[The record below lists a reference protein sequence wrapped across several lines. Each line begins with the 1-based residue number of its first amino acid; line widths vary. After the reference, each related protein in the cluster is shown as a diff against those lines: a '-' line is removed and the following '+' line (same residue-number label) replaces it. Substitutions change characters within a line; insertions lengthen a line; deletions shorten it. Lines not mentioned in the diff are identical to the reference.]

1 MEKKTPKEL
10 YRNIGIIAHIDA
22 GKTTTSERILYYT
35 GIISK
40 IGEVHDGETTLDFM
54 EEERSRG
61 ITIGSAATQCYW
73 NYKDQEYRINL
84 IDTPGH
90 VDFTIEVERSLRVL
104 DGAVCVFD
112 GVEGV
117 QTQTMTVWRQAEK
130 YGVPRIIFINK
141 LDRIGADFFYSV
153 KTVEDRLK
161 AKPIILQ
168 IPVGRESGLSGCID
182 LLKMKYIKWS
192 GNKGENYEEL
202 NIPNEMQEEAQ
213 KYSTKLIEDLL
224 AITDDEKGIEKF
236 YYEEKDPFTVAEKEA
251 IIREFTIKAKV
262 FPVFC
267 GSAYKNIGVQT
278 LLNGI
283 VQFLPSPIDVAFIT
297 GKKSDGS
304 LVQVPLKDDYPFTA
318 LVFKI
323 SKDKFAGKLSFIR
336 VYSGV
341 LNKSTDLFLPRTK
354 KSMKVGRFVKM
365 HANTRTEIFEA
376 YSGDIVALIGD
387 YDFITGE
394 TICTKDN
401 PILLES
407 IDIPERVISI
417 ALIPKSRDD
426 RDKLLTAVQER
437 AKEDPSFAYSSEEN
451 SLKIS
456 GMGELH
462 LEIIT
467 NSFRNEKRI
476 SFDIGKPEITY
487 KEAITS
493 DTKIHYEYKKQSGG
507 RGQYAIIDLEI
518 EPIDYNKDIEFVN
531 KIVGG
536 VIPASYI
543 PSVEKGIR
551 NACVKGPLAKSEVR
565 GFRVS
570 LVDGKTH
577 DVDSSNLAFEL
588 CGAAAMR
595 EIMTK
600 VTMQLLEPVM
610 LIEVEPLAES
620 QLGRVQ
626 GLISMK
632 RGKIKDTVSIPNTN
646 DKRLIGTIPLSETS
660 VFITDLRHQTQGEGN
675 FTICFNSYEF
685 VPQAIVQQIQKE
697 KGMVV

>member
-1 MEKKTPKEL
+1 MEKKTAKEL

-35 GIISK
+35 GTISK
-40 IGEVHDGETTLDFM
+40 IGEVHEGETTLDFM
-54 EEERSRG
+54 EEERNRG

-73 NYKDQEYRINL
+73 NYRGNEYRINL

-104 DGAVCVFD
+104 DGAICVFD

-130 YGVPRIIFINK
+130 YAVPRIVFINK

-153 KTVEDRLK
+153 QTIIDRLH
-161 AKPIILQ
+161 AKPMILQ
-168 IPVGRESGLSGCID
+168 IPVGSENNLSGCID
-182 LLKMKYIKWS
+182 LLKMKYIRWF

-202 NIPNEMQEEAQ
+202 EIPEDMIEKAKEYNRKITEELLYLIDDEEA
-213 KYSTKLIEDLL
+213 IHR
-224 AITDDEKGIEKF
+224 
-236 YYEEKDPFTVAEKEA
+236 YYNGEDPFTTDQKEEL
-251 IIREFTIKAKV
+251 IRKLTIEVKL

-278 LLNGI
+278 LIDG
-283 VQFLPSPIDVAFIT
+283 VAKFLPSPLDIKYVS
-297 GKKSDGS
+297 GKKLDGS
-304 LVQVPLKDDYPFTA
+304 IVQVPLIDNAPFVA

-323 SKDKFAGKLSFIR
+323 TKDKFAGKLSFIR
-336 VYSGV
+336 IYSGV
-341 LNKSTDLFLPRTK
+341 LNKSTDLYLPRTK

-365 HANTRTEIFEA
+365 HANVRTEIFEA
-376 YSGDIVALIGD
+376 SAGDIIALIGD

-394 TICTKDN
+394 TICTKDHQ
-401 PILLES
+401 LFLES
-407 IDIPERVISI
+407 IQIPERVISL
-417 ALIPKSRDD
+417 ALIPKTRND
-426 RDKLLTAVQER
+426 RDKLLSAVQER
-437 AKEDPSFAYSSEEN
+437 AKEDPSFAFGSEEN
-451 SLKIS
+451 SFRIS

-467 NSFRNEKRI
+467 NSFRDDYKI
-476 SFDIGKPEITY
+476 AFDIGKPEITY
-487 KEAITS
+487 KEAIVTGT
-493 DTKIHYEYKKQSGG
+493 DIHYEFKKQTGG
-507 RGQYAIIDLEI
+507 RGQFAIIDLKV
-518 EPIDYNKDIEFVN
+518 EPIDCNSDIEFVD

-536 VIPASYI
+536 VIPSSYI

-551 NACVKGPLAKSEVR
+551 NACAKGPIAKSEVR
-565 GFRVS
+565 GFRVT
-570 LVDGKTH
+570 LYDGRTH

-600 VTMQLLEPVM
+600 VDVQLLEPIM
-610 LIEVEPLAES
+610 LIEIEPLSETH
-620 QLGRVQ
+620 LGRVQ

-632 RGKIKDTVSIPNTN
+632 RGKIRDTFNIPNSSH
-646 DKRLIGTIPLSETS
+646 KRLVGTIPLSETS
-660 VFITDLRHQTQGEGN
+660 TFITDLRHQTQGESS
-675 FTICFNSYEF
+675 FSISFNSYEF
-685 VPQAIVQQIQKE
+685 VPQAIVQQIRKE
-697 KGMVV
+697 KGMLV